1 MKYPSCNYPTILMR
15 PIDDNWVPYEEL
27 SKEDR
32 HQLKRELRDKYE
44 EKRKADLYDA
54 MALLRDY
61 KNYLQLTDETD
72 LDLMNKM
79 WEITNKREFRKER
92 RRVFPKGTKSI
103 WS

>member
-1 MKYPSCNYPTILMR
+1 MNKLNQFKQTFYKTMQEQR
-15 PIDDNWVPYEEL
+15 A
-27 SKEDR
+27 KEKEQSWLD
-32 HQLKRELRDKYE
+32 HEQTK
-44 EKRKADLYDA
+44 KAKLYDA
-54 MALLRDY
+54 MALIRDN
-61 KNYLQLTDETD
+61 KNYLQITDETD

>member
-1 MKYPSCNYPTILMR
+1 MTQSSIN
-15 PIDDNWVPYEEL
+15 D
-27 SKEDR
+27 SKRAE
-32 HQLKRELRDKYE
+32 
-44 EKRKADLYDA
+44 LYDA
-54 MALLRDY
+54 LELLREN

-72 LDLMNKM
+72 LDLFNKM

>member
-1 MKYPSCNYPTILMR
+1 MKYQILNR
-15 PIDDNWVPYEEL
+15 RIDENWVPYEDL
-27 SKEDR
+27 SMEEK
-32 HQLKRELRDKYE
+32 QLLKREIDHKLKQERNAK
-44 EKRKADLYDA
+44 LYDA
-54 MALLRDY
+54 MALLRDN

-79 WEITNKREFRKER
+79 WEITNKKEFRKER